1 MYVEGER
8 EREREREGYIYIH
21 MIYIYN
27 IYISV
32 CVPDISIVDRVLS
45 QLITRLDII
54 SIYLMLIII
63 QLTTWGTALQ
73 GWGVAVNRVIA
84 FWERGDAAEF
94 YTEGRGNQKRC
105 GN

>member
-1 MYVEGER
+1 
-8 EREREREGYIYIH
+8 
-21 MIYIYN
+21 MIYIYMYI

-63 QLTTWGTALQ
+63 QLTTWATALQ

-84 FWERGDAAEF
+84 FWERGDATEF

>member
-1 MYVEGER
+1 MYI
-8 EREREREGYIYIH
+8 IY
-21 MIYIYN
+21 

-63 QLTTWGTALQ
+63 QLTTWATALQ

-84 FWERGDAAEF
+84 FWERGDATEF
-94 YTEGRGNQKRC
+94 YHGRSGKPKKMRQLMSK
-105 GN
+105 GKKTIFPSSKAL